1 MRFPESYEYFLLAV
15 LILPVTA
22 VAQSQVKAQEAAREA
37 MTASVDKQRASIAMQ
52 VNSVLGRPAAP
63 VGSFFTSPWVEA
75 AAADAVALP
84 ACEPMATPELDQ
96 LIELNSNTQGVKP
109 ELIRAVISQE
119 SANRPC
125 ALSPKGAQG
134 LMQLM
139 PATAAQFGV
148 SDPFDPKQNVEAGTK
163 LLKEL
168 LAKYG
173 GDVSLTL
180 SAYNAG
186 SGRVDRDGGVPQIP
200 ETLRYVTEIL
210 GKLPKL

>member
-1 MRFPESYEYFLLAV
+1 LLLAV

-22 VAQSQVKAQEAAREA
+22 LAQSQVKAQEA
-37 MTASVDKQRASIAMQ
+37 MTASVDKQRLSIAMQ
-52 VNSVLGRPAAP
+52 VNSVLGRTAAP

-75 AAADAVALP
+75 AAADAVASP
-84 ACEPMATPELDQ
+84 ARDPIATPELDQ
-96 LIELNSNTQGVKP
+96 LIELNSKTQGVKP

-173 GDVSLTL
+173 GDVSLAL

-186 SGRVDRDGGVPQIP
+186 SGRVDRDGGVPQIA
-200 ETLRYVTEIL
+200 ETMRYVNEIL